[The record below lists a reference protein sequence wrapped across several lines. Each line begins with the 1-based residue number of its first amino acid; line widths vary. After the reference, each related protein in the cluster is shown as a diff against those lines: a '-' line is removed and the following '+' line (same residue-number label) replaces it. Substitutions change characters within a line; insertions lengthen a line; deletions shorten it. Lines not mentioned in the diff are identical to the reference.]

1 MSKLVVDKLPNG
13 CDECPFLFTKIHPRF
28 GNFLPRIES
37 YCPLKKSYPDC
48 LDRFIELKE
57 LINAK
62 TKEVK

>member
-13 CDECPFLFTKIHPRF
+13 CLECPLLGYLYPPKHSCR
-28 GNFLPRIES
+28 NSWRS
-37 YCPLKKSYPDC
+37 CPIKEDHPDC

-57 LINAK
+57 LMNAK